1 MEFDKIKEQYEQLK
15 TKLIYHN
22 QKYYVDDSP
31 EIEDWEYDALMKQ
44 LKAIETEHPQL
55 ITSDS
60 PSQRVGGNADSL
72 FTPVTHIVPMES
84 LQDVFS
90 IDELYEFDRRVHE
103 AGITPQYTVEPKID
117 GLSVSLEYE
126 NGILVR
132 GSTRGDGITGENVT
146 ANLRTIK
153 SIPLRLNSNIPFLEV
168 RGEVFMPRTSFA
180 QLVAAQ
186 DERGEKTFKNPRNAA
201 AGSLRQK
208 DPHITAS
215 RQLDIFIFNFQQ
227 GYGISFD
234 THRQSIDQMKQ
245 LGLKVIPSC
254 KVFDNIDDVVA
265 EIELIGKM
273 RSSYEYDTDGAV
285 VKVNSLADREA
296 LGSTAKFP
304 RWACAFKYPPE
315 EKDTILQSIEINVG
329 RTGVLTPTAV
339 FSPIE
344 LNGTTVMR
352 AVLHNIDN
360 IREKDIRIGDTI
372 SVRKAGEIIPEVLRV
387 VSHADNSQP
396 YEFPDTCPSCGSHVI
411 REPEEAA
418 IRCVNPQCPAQL
430 ARNLIHFA
438 SRDAMDIEGMGPAV
452 VNQLIDSRLI
462 SSPADI
468 YSIRAEDIEAIDRM
482 GKKSAENLINAIDKS
497 RTNELYRLIFGLGI
511 RHIGS
516 KAAKLLCEAFP
527 TLDAIFAATTEQIE
541 QIDGFGSIMAQ
552 SVHDFFALPQTRQ
565 LIDKL
570 LQNGVNPKS
579 VEKQQEGK
587 LTGLTFVLTGTLPT
601 LKRDEAKKL
610 IEQRGGKVTGS
621 VSKKTSYVVAGE
633 EAGSKLDKAMQL
645 GIPVISQQ
653 QLEEML

>member
-15 TKLIYHN
+15 AKLIYHN

-31 EIEDWEYDALMKQ
+31 EIEDWEYDALMGQ
-44 LKAIETEHPQL
+44 LKAIEAEHPQL
-55 ITSDS
+55 ISPDS

-72 FTPVTHIVPMES
+72 FTPVTHTVPMES

-90 IDELYEFDRRVHE
+90 IDELYEFDRRVRE
-103 AGITPQYTVEPKID
+103 AGITPQYIVEPKID

-153 SIPLRLNSNIPFLEV
+153 SIPLRLNSDIPFLEV

-227 GYGISFD
+227 GDGISFD

-254 KVFDNIDDVVA
+254 KVFDNINDVIA

-285 VKVNSLADREA
+285 VKVNSLADRVI

-339 FSPIE
+339 FNPIE

-452 VNQLIDSRLI
+452 VNQLIDSGLI

-468 YSIRAEDIEAIDRM
+468 YSIKAEDIENIDRM
-482 GKKSAENLINAIDKS
+482 GKKSAENLINAIDRS
-497 RTNELYRLIFGLGI
+497 RTNELHRLIFGLGI

-516 KAAKLLCEAFP
+516 KAAKLLCESFP
-527 TLDAIFAATTEQIE
+527 TLDAIFSATVEQIE

-552 SVHDFFALPQTRQ
+552 SVYDFFALPQTRQ

-570 LQNGVNPKS
+570 LQNGVSPKS
-579 VEKQQEGK
+579 VEKQSEGK